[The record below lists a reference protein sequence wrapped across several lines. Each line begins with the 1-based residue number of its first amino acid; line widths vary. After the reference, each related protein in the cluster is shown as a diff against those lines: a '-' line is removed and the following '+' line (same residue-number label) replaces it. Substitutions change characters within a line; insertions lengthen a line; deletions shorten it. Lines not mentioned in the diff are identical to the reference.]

1 MAYTF
6 SWPSTLPD
14 YPERGFQESVGA
26 LIQRTS
32 MDAGPAKQRRRG
44 ARPDTMSVQY
54 LMTTAQVA
62 ILESFVLDTLDATT
76 RFGYLHPR
84 KRVMVEVRV
93 IPQQNGELFTVQYL
107 APGYC
112 TVSLQLEILP

>member
-1 MAYTF
+1 MAYTV
-6 SWPSTLPD
+6 SWPATLPD
-14 YPERGFQESVGA
+14 YPERGFQETIGS

-54 LMTTAQVA
+54 IMTTEQVEMLSTF
-62 ILESFVLDTLDATT
+62 ILDTLDSTT

-93 IPQQNGELFTVQYL
+93 VPQGSGELFTVSYL
-107 APGYC
+107 APGYH
-112 TVSLQLEILP
+112 TVSLNLEILP